1 MTFAHYQPK
10 IDPSRRPAR
19 VETAGFMHVE
29 GSRNPALAEWEAA
42 GLDQPDLHVMRAY
55 RLERIREQLRQRDV
69 AGCLLYDPLN
79 TRYALE
85 STNMQIW
92 AMHNPVRYAFIATDG
107 PAILFDYH
115 SCRHISEGFSLIDEI
130 RPALSYFYFYNGD
143 RQHEQALMWA
153 AEIADLVHAHGGG
166 NKRLLIDKCEPMGM
180 AELQKLGIET
190 EQSQEFTE
198 LARKIKHPEELKAM
212 RRSVHACETGMWA
225 MWNALEPGMTEN
237 ELWAE
242 LHKANIARGGEW
254 IETRLLAS
262 GPRTNPWFS
271 ECSDRVIQKGEIVAF
286 DTDLVGPYGYCCDI
300 SRTWV
305 AGVERASAEQD
316 ELLRIALEQIDTNM
330 EIFYP
335 GMSFRELS
343 EKGYVLPEDCRPGRY
358 GVVLHGV
365 GLCDEYPAIKY
376 PEDWDASGYDGIFEP
391 GMVICFESYVGRTG
405 GREGVKIERQAV
417 VTETGLDLMDVFPLG
432 YFPS

>member
-1 MTFAHYQPK
+1 MTFAHYVPK
-10 IDPSRRPAR
+10 IDPTRRPPR
-19 VETAGFMHVE
+19 VEESGFMHVA
-29 GSRNPALAEWEAA
+29 GSNNPALSEWETA
-42 GLDQPDLHVMRAY
+42 GLAEPDLDVMRAY
-55 RLERIREQLRQRDV
+55 RLERIRQQLRQHDV

-115 SCRHISEGFSLIDEI
+115 SCRHISEGFTLIDEI
-130 RPALSYFYFYNGD
+130 RPATSYFYFSSGQ
-143 RQHEQALMWA
+143 REHEHSMRWA
-153 AEIADLVHAHGGG
+153 DEIVDLIQQYGSG
-166 NKRLLIDKCEPMGM
+166 NRRILVDKCEPIGIW
-180 AELQKLGIET
+180 ALQERGIEVDQT
-190 EQSQEFTE
+190 QSFTE
-198 LARKIKHPEELKAM
+198 EARKIKHEEELKAM
-212 RRSVHACETGMWA
+212 RRAVHACETGMWA
-225 MWNALEPGMTEN
+225 MWEALEPGMTEN

-262 GPRTNPWFS
+262 GWRTNPWFY
-271 ECSDRVIQKGEIVAF
+271 ECSDKVIEKGEIVAF
-286 DTDLVGPYGYCCDI
+286 DTDLIGPYGYCCDI

-305 AGVERASAEQD
+305 AGVDKADPEQNM
-316 ELLRIALEQIDTNM
+316 LLEIALEQIATNIDM
-330 EIFYP
+330 FRP

-343 EKGYVLPEDCRPGRY
+343 EKGYRLPEDCRAGRY

-365 GLCDEYPAIKY
+365 GLCDEYPSVKY
-376 PEDWDASGYDGIFEP
+376 PEDWEKSGYDGIFEP

-417 VTETGLDLMDVFPLG
+417 VTETGIDLMDVFPLG
-432 YFPS
+432 FFPS

>member
-10 IDPSRRPAR
+10 IDPSRRPAK

-42 GLDQPDLHVMRAY
+42 GLEQPDLDGMRAY
-55 RLERIREQLRQRDV
+55 RLERVREQLRQRDV

-130 RPALSYFYFYNGD
+130 RPASSYFYFYNGD
-143 RQHEQALMWA
+143 REHEHAVDWA
-153 AEIADLVHAHGGG
+153 AEIADLIHAHGGG
-166 NKRLLIDKCEPMGM
+166 NKRLLIDKCEPMGV

-225 MWNALEPGMTEN
+225 MWDALEPGMTEN

-305 AGVERASAEQD
+305 AGVDRASAEQD
-316 ELLRIALEQIDTNM
+316 DLLRIALEQIDTNM

-343 EKGYVLPEDCRPGRY
+343 EKGYRLPEDCRPGRY